1 MIEVRGRL
9 VGVWRDAA
17 AWSSGMI
24 LALGA
29 SGPGFDSPCGPLEL
43 ESRRGLVGYDVAFT
57 PLRSGVRFSPPV
69 IKLNFF
75 WCVFIIISV

>member
-1 MIEVRGRL
+1 M
-9 VGVWRDAA
+9 A

-57 PLRSGVRFSPPV
+57 PLRSGVRSSPS
-69 IKLNFF
+69 
-75 WCVFIIISV
+75 VFMRTPSSCGLMDKASDF